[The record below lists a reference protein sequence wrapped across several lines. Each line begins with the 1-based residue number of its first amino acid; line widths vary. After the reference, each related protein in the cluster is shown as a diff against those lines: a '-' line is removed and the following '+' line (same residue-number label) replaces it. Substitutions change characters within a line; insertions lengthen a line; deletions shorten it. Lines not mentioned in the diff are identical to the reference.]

1 MNWLVQGC
9 HKQPVIS
16 ARSVAILRPLLRR
29 TAMRR
34 TTLQLTVAIVA
45 LAPLVLAQPTG
56 PYTIITTA
64 RLGGEGG
71 TDDISAAPVGRR
83 LYIPRGATQA
93 QPATDT
99 RPEVPA
105 FEKRLTIFNLDT
117 LEPAGVIPGVGG
129 NGATVCP
136 NTGHGF
142 TSDHPKPSMFDV
154 KTMTL
159 IKTIDVPERFSAD
172 GIYCDTSSDRVYI
185 GSHPTKSL
193 LVVDA
198 KDGNVLG
205 HIGLGGPPEQTV
217 GDGKGTSYQVLQDRP
232 GSVAVVDAK
241 TMKVTKNYSFGDN
254 GGCNGLALDMKNQIL
269 FAACSVI
276 GPAGTPVDPANPS
289 QRFVILSAKDG
300 KVLER
305 LPLAGSS
312 DGAAFNAQT
321 MEVFSTQGNGT
332 MTIVKEKSA
341 TSFEVEQNLKT
352 WPGNGART
360 IAFDSKTGHL
370 FAMASEAG
378 PPPPP
383 PPAGAPPPAGRGGRG
398 SVVPGSFT
406 IILVGTK

>member
-1 MNWLVQGC
+1 
-9 HKQPVIS
+9 
-16 ARSVAILRPLLRR
+16 
-29 TAMRR
+29 MRR
-34 TTLQLTVAIVA
+34 HACLRMAMIA
-45 LAPLVLAQPTG
+45 LFTSVGLAFQAGSDG
-56 PYTIITTA
+56 PYRVLKTA
-64 RLGGEGG
+64 KVGGEGG
-71 TDDISAAPVGRR
+71 TDYIYADPVGRR
-83 LYIPRGATQA
+83 LYITRGATQA

-105 FEKRLTIFNLDT
+105 FEKRLTIFDLDT
-117 LEPAGVIPGVGG
+117 LEPVGVIPGVGG

-154 KTMTL
+154 KTMKL

-198 KDGNVLG
+198 KDGTVLG
-205 HIGLGGPPEQTV
+205 TVDLGGTPEQTV
-217 GDGKGTSYQVLQDRP
+217 GDGKGTIYQVLQERP

-241 TMKVTKNYSFGDN
+241 TLKVTATYPFGDN
-254 GGCNGLALDMKNQIL
+254 GGCNGLALDAKNQIL
-269 FAACSVI
+269 FAACSVV
-276 GPAGTPVDPANPS
+276 GPPGTPPSTDPNAKPP
-289 QRFVILSAKDG
+289 QTFVILSTKDG

-312 DGAAFNAQT
+312 DGAAFNPAT
-321 MEVFSTQGNGT
+321 MEAFSTQSNGT

-352 WPGNGART
+352 WPSNGART

-370 FAMASEAG
+370 FAMASETG

-383 PPAGAPPPAGRGGRG
+383 PPAGTAPLAGGRGGGRG
-398 SVVPGSFT
+398 AAIPGSFT
-406 IILVGTK
+406 IIMVGIK

>member
-1 MNWLVQGC
+1 
-9 HKQPVIS
+9 
-16 ARSVAILRPLLRR
+16 
-29 TAMRR
+29 MRR
-34 TTLQLTVAIVA
+34 PSF
-45 LAPLVLAQPTG
+45 APLVLIALFTSAALAQPGTDG
-56 PYTIITTA
+56 PYKVLKTA
-64 RLGGEGG
+64 RVGGEGG
-71 TDDISAAPVGRR
+71 TDYIYADSVGRR
-83 LYIPRGATQA
+83 LYITRGATQA

-117 LEPAGVIPGVGG
+117 LEPAGVIPGVSG
-129 NGATVCP
+129 NGAAVCP

-154 KTMTL
+154 KTMQL

-198 KDGNVLG
+198 KDGSVLG
-205 HIGLGGPPEQTV
+205 HIDLGGTPEQTV
-217 GDGKGTSYQVLQDRP
+217 GDDKGNIYQVLQERP
-232 GSVAVVDAK
+232 GAVAVVDAK
-241 TMKVTKNYSFGDN
+241 TMKVTATYPFGDN
-254 GGCNGLALDMKNQIL
+254 GGCNGLALDAKNQIL

-300 KVLER
+300 KIRER

-312 DGAAFNAQT
+312 DGAAFNPQT
-321 MEVFSTQGNGT
+321 MEAFSTQGNGT

-352 WPGNGART
+352 WAGNGART

-383 PPAGAPPPAGRGGRG
+383 QPGATAPPGGGRG
-398 SVVPGSFT
+398 AAVPGSFT
-406 IILVGTK
+406 IIMVGTK